1 MSTPTT
7 TTKQSGGLRA
17 LEIILGIIAL
27 IVGFGAI
34 FFPGVFFVTLI
45 VLFGIAMIAIGIIK
59 LATALPKDA
68 EPTSRKV
75 NAGIGIAALIIG
87 ILVLV
92 FPYVASVSLVVILS
106 IGFMIWGVGLMVK
119 GLVGTSGTGMKIL
132 EFLFGILVLS
142 MAILMIF
149 YPEVGIYTYT
159 FFAAIAFMMI
169 GIEALAVGIAGQYI
183 S

>member
-1 MSTPTT
+1 MSTPST

-27 IVGFGAI
+27 VVGFGAI
-34 FFPGVFFVTLI
+34 FFPGAFFVSLI
-45 VLFGIAMIAIGIIK
+45 VLFGIAMIAIGILK
-59 LATALPKDA
+59 VATAIPKDA
-68 EPTSRKV
+68 EPTSRKI
-75 NAGIGIAALIIG
+75 NAAMGIAALVIG

-92 FPYVASVSLVVILS
+92 APYVASVTLIVILS

-119 GLVGTSGTGMKIL
+119 AFVGPSGTGMKIL

-142 MAILMIF
+142 MSILIIIE
-149 YPEVGIYTYT
+149 PWVGIWTVT

-169 GIEALAVGIAGQYI
+169 GIQALAVGIAGQKL